1 MANELHFAGDPE
13 SARAADFVSRARA
26 ALRLP
31 DDAQLQLKDAHQ
43 DTQGGHRLEY
53 QVTLPVEIK
62 GEEFGPANGV
72 TVDEPVTAS
81 LKFDPKGALASS
93 EVSPIDQRHLQL
105 VKDQI
110 KKLAAAGE
118 ISPPPAGEAARGALA
133 LSGGTDAQRKPWRVE
148 TDLQGRKRLKRAFI
162 A

>member
-1 MANELHFAGDPE
+1 MANELRFAGNPE
-13 SARAADFVSRARA
+13 AAREADFVARARA

-31 DDAQLQLKDAHQ
+31 EDAQLQLKDAHQ
-43 DTQGGHRLEY
+43 DTQGGHHVEY

-81 LKFDPKGALASS
+81 LQFDAKGALAASQ
-93 EVSPIDQRHLQL
+93 VSAIDQRHLQL
-105 VKDQI
+105 VKDNI

-118 ISPPPAGEAARGALA
+118 IAPSSADQASRAAFAPGAGAD
-133 LSGGTDAQRKPWRVE
+133 TNRKPWRVE
-148 TDLQGRKRLKRAFI
+148 TDAQGRKRLKRAFI

>member
-1 MANELHFAGDPE
+1 MANELRFAGNPE
-13 SARAADFVSRARA
+13 AAREADFVARARA

-31 DDAQLQLKDAHQ
+31 EDAQLQLKDAHQ
-43 DTQGGHRLEY
+43 DTQGGHHVEY

-81 LKFDPKGALASS
+81 LQFDPKGALASS
-93 EVSPIDQRHLQL
+93 QVSAIDQRHLQL

-118 ISPPPAGEAARGALA
+118 IAPPSADRPSRGALSLA
-133 LSGGTDAQRKPWRVE
+133 EGTDANRKQWRVE
-148 TDLQGRKRLKRAFI
+148 TDAQGRKRLKRAFI

>member
-1 MANELHFAGDPE
+1 MANELRFAGNPE
-13 SARAADFVSRARA
+13 SAREADFVARARA

-31 DDAQLQLKDAHQ
+31 DDAQLQLKDAHH

-81 LKFDPKGALASS
+81 LQFDPKGALASS
-93 EVSPIDQRHLQL
+93 QVSDIDQRHLQL

-118 ISPPPAGEAARGALA
+118 IAPPSADQPTRGALSLA
-133 LSGGTDAQRKPWRVE
+133 EGTDAKRKPWRVE
-148 TDLQGRKRLKRAFI
+148 TDAQGRKRLKRAFI

>member
-1 MANELHFAGDPE
+1 MAKELHFAGDPE
-13 SARAADFVSRARA
+13 AARAADFISRARA

-31 DDAQLQLKDAHQ
+31 DDAQLQLKDARQ
-43 DTQGGHRLEY
+43 DTQGGHHLEY

-81 LKFDPKGALASS
+81 LKFDRKGTLASS
-93 EVSPIDQRHLQL
+93 QVGPIDQRHLQL

-118 ISPPPAGEAARGALA
+118 ISSPQAGEASRGSFAM
-133 LSGGTDAQRKPWRVE
+133 SEGKVTQRKPWRVE
-148 TDLQGRKRLKRAFI
+148 TDAQGRKRLKRAFI